1 MEYQYWQFEGERWI
15 CRKLT
20 NHVWLLEPEEKQN
33 SLVKIHNLT
42 EGIQK
47 LYPDIISDF
56 VPAYNSLGIVLENS
70 ALELSEVLEKIEK
83 PETEDSLKITKYEI
97 PVYYDLGLDWEE
109 LERRTELPKVEI
121 IDIHS
126 GTEYTIAMLG
136 FLPGFV
142 FLEGLDERLYVP
154 RKKNPRTKIPA
165 GSVAIG
171 GHQTGL
177 YSLESPGG
185 WQIIGRTPQSF
196 FDVQNNPPTTLKA
209 GDKVRFIPISLKKFE
224 EYQS

>member
-20 NHVWLLEPEEKQN
+20 NHAWLLEPEEKQD
-33 SLVKIHNLT
+33 SLAKIHTLT

-56 VPAYNSLGIVLENS
+56 VPAYDSMGILLEDS
-70 ALELSEVLEKIEK
+70 ASELSEVLEKIEK
-83 PETEDSLKITKYEI
+83 PEAEDYLKITKHEI
-97 PVYYDLGLDWEE
+97 PVCYDLGLDWEE
-109 LERRTELPKVEI
+109 VERRTELPKVEI

-142 FLEGLDERLYVP
+142 FLEGLDERLHVP
-154 RKKNPRTKIPA
+154 RKENPRTKIPA

-171 GHQTGL
+171 GYQTGL

-196 FDVQNNPPTTLKA
+196 FDVQNNPPTTLRA
-209 GDKVRFIPISLKKFE
+209 GDKVRFIPISQQKFE